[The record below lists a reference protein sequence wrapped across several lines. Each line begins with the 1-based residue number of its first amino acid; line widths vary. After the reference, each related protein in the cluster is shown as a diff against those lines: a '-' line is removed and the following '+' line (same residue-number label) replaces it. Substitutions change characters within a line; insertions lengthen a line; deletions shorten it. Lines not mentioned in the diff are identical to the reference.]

1 MRKVVYIAGPYRG
14 ANTWEIESNI
24 RRAEALALDVWRAG
38 AAALCPHA
46 NTRFF
51 QGALP
56 DSVWLK
62 GDLAM
67 LAKCDAILMTDNWS
81 QSVGACAERD
91 FAVQHDIPVFYGVA
105 ALRAWLRVMGEPLP
119 TQ

>member
-14 ANTWEIESNI
+14 ANSWEIESNI
-24 RRAEALALDVWRAG
+24 RRAEQLALEVWRAG

-56 DSVWLK
+56 DSIWLK

-67 LAKCDAILMTDNWS
+67 LAKCDAMVMTPDWQRS
-81 QSVGACAERD
+81 LGAQAEHD
-91 FAVQHDIPVFYGVA
+91 FAEQHAIPVFYDVFALGVWLA
-105 ALRAWLRVMGEPLP
+105 AIEARRV
-119 TQ
+119 Q